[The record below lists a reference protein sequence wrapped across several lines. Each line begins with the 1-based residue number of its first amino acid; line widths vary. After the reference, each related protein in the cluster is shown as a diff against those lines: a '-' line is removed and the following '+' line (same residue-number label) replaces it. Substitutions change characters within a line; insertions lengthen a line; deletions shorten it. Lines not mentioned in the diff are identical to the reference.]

1 MEEPEKQD
9 ENETFDFYSELGN
22 MEDIDLVSFAYQ
34 ITSGMVNKIITF
46 LAASQYYCING
57 PSIIVP
63 IHLLTLCQ
71 TVNAPVYH
79 CINVSITL
87 SSIQCTSYQCTSV
100 PMNQLPIN
108 QCTNKPFI
116 NVPNY

>member
-1 MEEPEKQD
+1 
-9 ENETFDFYSELGN
+9 

-63 IHLLTLCQ
+63 IHLLPLCQ

-87 SSIQCTSYQCTSV
+87 SSMQCTSV
-100 PMNQLPIN
+100 PINQLPIN
-108 QCTNKPFI
+108 QCTNKQVT